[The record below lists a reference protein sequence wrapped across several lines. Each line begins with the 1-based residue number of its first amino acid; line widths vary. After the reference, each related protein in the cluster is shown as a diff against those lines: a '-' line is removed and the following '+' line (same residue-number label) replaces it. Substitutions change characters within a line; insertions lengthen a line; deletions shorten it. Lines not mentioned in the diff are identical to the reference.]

1 MTDSINLTGSGG
13 GGKKRGMADK
23 VPYSRDDRAFG
34 DYENREVGLRLRK
47 AQDDL
52 TRALRA
58 AAQNWKLRN
67 STEERQNRELQSA
80 QKDLVGV
87 LQSSVKAY
95 NYRKNAEARQEKEK
109 QKVEKENWSQ
119 LSVSAKIYKLKNATL
134 QKQRKEEDRIYK
146 SERAIAESLNRDLDI
161 QAAAKRRRQ
170 KDLNRVNVANGNAY
184 GPFVGRQPSH
194 YLYKPPGEAP
204 RQPGMLGTA
213 ALGITRV
220 IGGRPMAAA
229 ARQLFYPGS
238 GGGGGGSQFRGG
250 GGSGGGG
257 GGFGVDDAAALL
269 KGGAGVALA
278 YEAAKLAWGAFS
290 PNAQAARAGSWL
302 GASSQYQ
309 NLQIGASN
317 MGRQGGFS
325 GSQLAGRIYSGGK
338 LSSYLA
344 QGGITSSEQAMGIL
358 GNYGTIGSA
367 GEGESILKD
376 VGRAFM
382 MPGFGGMEHSRYASM
397 LGGAR
402 ELGITAPFEDSNAS
416 VSLPGM
422 SKYKSRNEFM
432 DIMGKA
438 VAAGTHAGL
447 DASRTSSVL
456 ENMMRSSISQGAATA
471 NPEGNTSLWWRLASG
486 GDASARTGQMQEDF
500 TSGTNAATR
509 QIGYSGAPAQNAS
522 YYMWAQS
529 QFSGGKPSSIEE
541 FAKAHKVD
549 LSKISGPD
557 RKMVQDAYS
566 RATKGDW
573 AGAGNLMQDFI
584 ASDPNLKMSIF
595 GSALG
600 GVPDDQQG
608 LAAAAAAGVSPRTYY
623 NYQYGAQ
630 SVPTDERQTMKQ
642 VHDYYAAKGLSEQQ
656 IAGIMSNI
664 NAESGFDA
672 NNVGDGG
679 TSYGLFQHH
688 ADRKDALFKY
698 AGTNKPSV
706 AQQLDF
712 SWQELNGPYQGTL
725 NSIRSSSTAAQ
736 SAAAFTI
743 GYEIPANKY
752 QQAKLR
758 SDLAPRYENV
768 DYSNVPVGSD
778 GQPLYGKQLAAQ
790 SNVMQGSEYSNSTNL
805 FSVNGIFDVLTGAT
819 NDAAKNVNSFSQ
831 SLEKLSQKMNAMSA
845 PLANPYGFPI
855 DFGSVSGTAK
865 N

>member
-1 MTDSINLTGSGG
+1 MTDSINLTGKGGRGG
-13 GGKKRGMADK
+13 GRPSGAKPNPIADAAGYVPDAKGIRKSISDFQDRAAKELNRQIRDQENKIRKGLVSAIRDELDDYKKRVSEGKRTDAEYK
-23 VPYSRDDRAFG
+23 RARAKETKAVNESARQIEKNNRDA
-34 DYENREVGLRLRK
+34 K
-47 AQDDL
+47 
-52 TRALRA
+52 
-58 AAQNWKLRN
+58 
-67 STEERQNRELQSA
+67 TEE
-80 QKDLVGV
+80 
-87 LQSSVKAY
+87 
-95 NYRKNAEARQEKEK
+95 
-109 QKVEKENWSQ
+109 
-119 LSVSAKIYKLKNATL
+119 
-134 QKQRKEEDRIYK
+134 
-146 SERAIAESLNRDLDI
+146 
-161 QAAAKRRRQ
+161 RRRQ

-213 ALGITRV
+213 ALGIIRA

-229 ARQLFYPGS
+229 ARRLFYPGS

-250 GGSGGGG
+250 SGSGGSGSGGGG
-257 GGFGVDDAAALL
+257 GGFGVDDAAVLL
-269 KGGAGVALA
+269 KGGGGVALA
-278 YEAAKLAWGAFS
+278 YEVAKHAWGAFS

-422 SKYKSRNEFM
+422 GKYKSRNEFM

-509 QIGYSGAPAQNAS
+509 QIGYNGAPAQNAS

-549 LSKISGPD
+549 LANLSGPD

-600 GVPDDQQG
+600 GVPGDQQG

-642 VHDYYAAKGLSEQQ
+642 VHDYYADKGLSEQQ

-672 NNVGDGG
+672 NSVGDGG

-688 ADRKDALFKY
+688 ADRKAALFKY

-725 NSIRSSSTAAQ
+725 NNIRSSSTAAQ

-790 SNVMQGSEYSNSTNL
+790 SNVMQGSEFSNSTNM